1 MSTKEHGQLLDH
13 YRNMFEFFDEI
24 HFNSSVTEGVYK
36 QHLDVKSSEVI
47 SITHSQIGDNRI
59 ARSFESQTLKL
70 IFIGST
76 TIYKG
81 FPLLKEVLQELLHE
95 GYKNWQLDVWG
106 ATGATGATGSSDCE
120 NINFNGF
127 YKSDELS
134 KIFHTDG
141 VLVAPSVCNETFSL
155 ITLEAL
161 SYGIPAIVSS
171 TVGAKDIVAQYD
183 PWFIFSDKA
192 QLKERLK
199 TILTDRSTLQ
209 NFNQAIMQQ
218 TWQHS
223 IEEHA
228 QKVIN
233 LYK

>member
-1 MSTKEHGQLLDH
+1 MATKEYGQLLDN
-13 YRNMFEFFDEI
+13 YRDMFEFFDEI

-36 QHLDVKSSEVI
+36 RHLDVKCSQVI
-47 SITHSQIGDNRI
+47 PITHCQIEDNRI
-59 ARSFESQTLKL
+59 RRSFESPKLRL

-76 TIYKG
+76 SVYKG
-81 FPLLKEVLQELLHE
+81 FPLLKEVLMELLDE
-95 GYKNWQLDVWG
+95 GCKDWQLDIWG
-106 ATGATGATGSSDCE
+106 AAGTSDCE
-120 NINFNGF
+120 NIRFNGF
-127 YKSDELS
+127 YKSGELS

-183 PWFIFSDKA
+183 PYFVITDRSA
-192 QLKERLK
+192 LKERLK
-199 TILTDRSTLQ
+199 TLIADRSKLQ
-209 NFNQAIMQQ
+209 IFNKAIVEQS
-218 TWQHS
+218 WQHS

-228 QKVIN
+228 NRVMD
-233 LYK
+233 LYKHK